1 VTLLAGFLGCDI
13 STTHKEKPFSVC
25 RCIPLRLYFDVSQSP
40 SMNWDIEYTNEF
52 GDWWATLSVSE
63 QESVSASVQLL
74 GQFGPAL
81 RFPHSS
87 GIKGARHGNLREL
100 RVQSAGRP
108 FRVLYAFDPR
118 RCALLLIG
126 GDKTG
131 QDRWY
136 EMHVPIADRL
146 YDEHIETLRR
156 EGLSDG

>member
-1 VTLLAGFLGCDI
+1 MT
-13 STTHKEKPFSVC
+13 
-25 RCIPLRLYFDVSQSP
+25 
-40 SMNWDIEYTNEF
+40 WDIEYTDEF
-52 GDWWATLSVSE
+52 GDWWARLTVGE

-81 RFPHSS
+81 GFPHSS

-100 RVQSAGRP
+100 RVQYAGRS

-136 EMHVPIADRL
+136 EIHVPLADRL

-156 EGLSDG
+156 EGLNDG